1 MHPVTLDGTEAAV
14 HALARAL
21 RPLLDG
27 SGGSAVLPLAPGES
41 PLDMRRDLPVEPGT
55 GLIVRTSGSTGA
67 AKGVLLSAAA
77 LRASATATH
86 ARLGGAGTWL
96 LAMPA
101 HHIAGVQVVI
111 RSLLA
116 GTPLAVL
123 PAGGFRGRRFVEAA
137 SDVLAADGPRY
148 TALVPTQLTRLLT
161 EGGDALAAARSFD
174 AVLVGGAATSPT
186 TLAQA
191 KDAGIEVVTTYG
203 MSETAGGCVYD
214 GVPLDGVRVRLE
226 DDVVHLSGPTLA
238 HGYRLDPDN
247 PAFTDGWFHTSD
259 LGRVVDGKLEILGRT
274 DDLINTGGKK
284 VAPTAVERVLTAQA
298 GVAEACVVGL
308 PDPEWGQ
315 RVAAAI
321 VANGDVD
328 TASLIAA
335 VRAQLGAHAA
345 PKQVHVIAEIPL
357 RGPGKVDRAAVAQ
370 LLASAATSRTRGNN
384 SSANTPP

>member
-14 HALARAL
+14 RALTRAL

-27 SGGSAVLPLAPGES
+27 AGGPAVLPLAPGET
-41 PLDMRRDLPVEPGT
+41 PIRPDLPVEAGT
-55 GLIVRTSGSTGA
+55 ALIVHTSGSTGA
-67 AKGVLLSAAA
+67 AKGVILSAAA

-86 ARLGGAGTWL
+86 TRLGGAGTWL

-101 HHIAGVQVVI
+101 HHIAGVQVVV

-123 PAGGFRGRRFVEAA
+123 PGGGFRGRQFVEAA

-148 TALVPTQLTRLLT
+148 TALVPTQLTRLLA

-174 AVLVGGAATSPT
+174 AVLVGGAATSPL
-186 TLAQA
+186 TLSRAS
-191 KDAGIEVVTTYG
+191 DAGIKVVTTYG
-203 MSETAGGCVYD
+203 MTETAGGCVYD

-226 DDVVHLSGPTLA
+226 DDVIHLTGPTLA

-247 PAFTDGWFHTSD
+247 PAFADGWFHTSD
-259 LGRVVDGKLEILGRT
+259 LGRLVDGRLEVLGRT
-274 DDLINTGGKK
+274 DDVINTGGKK

-298 GVAEACVVGL
+298 GVVEACVVGL

-315 RVAAAI
+315 LVATAI
-321 VANGDVD
+321 VAEGDVD
-328 TASLIAA
+328 LGTLREA
-335 VRAQLGAHAA
+335 VRNALGAHAV
-345 PKQVHVIAEIPL
+345 PKQVHVIAELPL

-370 LLASAATSRTRGNN
+370 LLNEAPRRG
-384 SSANTPP
+384 